1 MDLALLVVLA
11 LCAIPLVVFTSGAFT
26 IAAAVALL
34 VFVPG
39 YALVSALFP
48 KRDSLQPVERLA
60 FSLILSIAIV
70 PMIGLIL
77 HYTPWGIRT
86 YPITGIL
93 SVFIIVCSLVALL
106 RRRAL
111 PKEERFEP
119 RIHLSVPHLGG
130 GTRLDKALVC
140 VLLLTVLGAVGTLA
154 YVVAVPKN
162 VEEFSEFYLLGADGM
177 MEEYPQEAI
186 VGRPVYVTVGI
197 INREQKDTTYAV
209 EIMIGGDS
217 MDQIGPFLLSRDNT
231 WEDRVAIVPS
241 KVGLGPDQRVEV
253 KFLLR
258 KNGGTEPYLSL
269 HIMLDVREEA

>member
-1 MDLALLVVLA
+1 MDLALLVVLT
-11 LCAIPLVVFTSGAFT
+11 LCAIPLVIFTSGAFT

-60 FSLILSIAIV
+60 FSLILSIAVV

-86 YPITGIL
+86 SPIVGVL
-93 SVFIIVCSLVALL
+93 SGFIITCSLIALW
-106 RRRAL
+106 RRRRL

-119 RIHLSVPHLGG
+119 GIHLSVPHLGG
-130 GTRLDKALVC
+130 GTGLDKALAC
-140 VLLLTVLGAVGTLA
+140 LLVVAVLGAIGTLA

-162 VEEFSEFYLLGADGM
+162 VEKFSEFYLLGAEGM
-177 MEEYPQEAI
+177 MEDYPQEAV
-186 VGRPVYVTVGI
+186 VGQPVHVTVGI
-197 INREQKDTTYAV
+197 INREQEDTTYAV
-209 EIMIGGDS
+209 EITMDGDS
-217 MDQIGPFLLSRDNT
+217 VAQIGPFLLSKGNT
-231 WEDRVAIVPS
+231 WEDRVTIVPS
-241 KVGLGPDQRVEV
+241 KAGADQRVE
-253 KFLLR
+253 FLLR
-258 KNGGTEPYLSL
+258 KDGETEPYLAL